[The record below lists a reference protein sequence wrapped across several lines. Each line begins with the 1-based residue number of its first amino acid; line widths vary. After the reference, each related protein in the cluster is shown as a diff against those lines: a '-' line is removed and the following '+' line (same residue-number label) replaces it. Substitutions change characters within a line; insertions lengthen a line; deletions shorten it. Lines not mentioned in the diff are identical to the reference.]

1 MLKIAMITILTALPV
16 TGALAS
22 TNIQYTNDPGV
33 LSMNTT
39 KFRPGPTDHLGGQV
53 RVRNH
58 YDGGALNNQ
67 MLDIMFNEHR

>member
-1 MLKIAMITILTALPV
+1 MLKFAMITVLTALPI

-22 TNIQYTNDPGV
+22 PNVQYTDDPGV
-33 LSMNTT
+33 LSMSTT
-39 KFRPGPTDHLGGQV
+39 KFRPGPADHLGGQV

-58 YDGGALNNQ
+58 YDVGSLNNQ